1 MSNVKDFPVSYKP
14 IMKLRSYITN
24 LFSFVIRGSVDSGI
38 ERKQESKVLFEFVYV
53 KEFDHYVSSS
63 TLTQS
68 LFA

>member
-14 IMKLRSYITN
+14 IMKLQSYITN